1 MFNILNKKIW
11 EGKNSPMVRKILHSL
26 SAFSHGTLD
35 ALARLSYLLEPMDL
49 RDCASL
55 PVGLRIAFLV
65 HRPACVRI
73 RTRKD

>member
-11 EGKNSPMVRKILHSL
+11 EGKNSPMVRKILYSL
-26 SAFSHGTLD
+26 SAFSHGILD

-55 PVGLRIAFLV
+55 RLAFEL
-65 HRPACVRI
+65 PF
-73 RTRKD
+73 